1 MSGTEGLQM
10 MQERGKGFHHRIIPP
25 IIKSSSVL
33 SLVNNF
39 LEIGWDWCY
48 RRAEAVGNLGVCA
61 KGILE
66 SGTARL
72 HIVSEIDFRADVI

>member
-1 MSGTEGLQM
+1 MVLDEWDRRLQM

-25 IIKSSSVL
+25 II

-61 KGILE
+61 RGMLE

-72 HIVSEIDFRADVI
+72 HMITEIDFRADVI